1 LLFGSDVICA
11 PQKGGDMIGL
21 VDILEGYEA
30 GYMGPQEQLEL
41 FAQLIRTGQDWTLEE
56 PNGRTA

>member
-1 LLFGSDVICA
+1 
-11 PQKGGDMIGL
+11 
-21 VDILEGYEA
+21 
-30 GYMGPQEQLEL
+30 MGPQEQLEL

>member
-1 LLFGSDVICA
+1 
-11 PQKGGDMIGL
+11 MIGL

>member
-1 LLFGSDVICA
+1 
-11 PQKGGDMIGL
+11 MIGL

-41 FAQLIRTGQDWTLEE
+41 FAQLIRTGQDWTL
-56 PNGRTA
+56 GGLYARTARHPVAAGYITPTGQ

>member
-11 PQKGGDMIGL
+11 PRKGGDMIGL